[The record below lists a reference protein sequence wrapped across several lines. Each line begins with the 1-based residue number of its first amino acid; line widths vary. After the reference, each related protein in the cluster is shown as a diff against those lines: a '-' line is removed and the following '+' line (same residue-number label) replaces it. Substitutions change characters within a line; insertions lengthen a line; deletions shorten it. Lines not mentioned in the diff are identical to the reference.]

1 MGQVG
6 RKAKKGKRQPNGQL
20 RRPTLAELK
29 GQEHALRMAETQAVL
44 NQPHRLGNS
53 DPRIGSEFGRFTV
66 NHKVAQ
72 EIFDAGEHYGAVMR
86 RWRSAMGIPTTERLN
101 EGGKGDGPSRA
112 AVKSWEREIDD
123 ADAAMARAD
132 MRGAICVKNLVAD
145 HIPVPAVH
153 IAGCVAALVALAC
166 ETGHM
171 ERPRHRPMDIGK
183 QALDKASKTVP

>member
-1 MGQVG
+1 MTQVG

-29 GQEHALRMAETQAVL
+29 GQEHALRMAETQTVL

-66 NHKVAQ
+66 NHKISQ

-86 RWRSAMGIPTTERLN
+86 RWRSAMGIPTSERLN
-101 EGGKGDGPSRA
+101 ERGGSDEPSRGA
-112 AVKSWEREIDD
+112 IKSWERQIDE

-145 HIPVPAVH
+145 HIPVPALH
-153 IAGCVAALVALAC
+153 IAGCIAALVALAC
-166 ETGHM
+166 ETRHM

-183 QALDKASKTVP
+183 QAVDRANKTVP